1 MSNNK
6 STYKP
11 TFISGYEIKNI
22 PTLIQALKSSLEYQ
36 KNFIEE
42 IDKKFLNIISDIQNK
57 KNLDLLLIY
66 NFLEAFAF
74 IIKELGIP
82 FAHNLL
88 QTDIFTNLTQLY
100 FDESEKNNVKLI
112 EKISNIL
119 DTWMDVFKYIVSNDH
134 LNKTR
139 QNLIEIQIIKEKNEI
154 YDNKPKDE
162 ETIYENFYALLNGL
176 KTLKEIGKDKE
187 KLEELDKK
195 YEALKKEI
203 RIFSIKSGNEN
214 QASKDFFNSLIKEL
228 NEHFNELN
236 SNSDQ
241 VNNDIIIN
249 INEIPENKK
258 VEIEDIP
265 LYKRT
270 FFYFDE
276 KIKEIRN
283 EVTEFKSYSFP
294 LAKVDGDEIKRQ
306 ICGFLNSQ
314 GGRLY
319 IGINSQN
326 EVKGIALDSKARD
339 KTRNSLVN
347 LTYDF
352 YPNCRIDKIFV
363 YFIPVKNPST
373 KEFINK
379 RYVIKIRVY
388 PGDPEVL
395 YSMTSVGYHS
405 TIRKGNLCYE
415 MNSTEIYNEII
426 TRDEIKKLKNIDN
439 VFLKESKIKDPEPEV
454 NLNEDDIDEDDD
466 SDDFPFFGGNNSNNN
481 NKNNNNNYNR
491 GNKHH
496 EPHKKKKKKNNNV
509 REGFITVKINN
520 IDESVPINEVNKHF
534 NGWKLA
540 SQKILKGHGFLNF
553 AKLEDAQKC
562 VEHFNGFKLGNKNLK
577 LTIVEK
583 SLSN

>member
-1 MSNNK
+1 MNSNKNE
-6 STYKP
+6 YKP
-11 TFISGYEIKNI
+11 SFISGYEIKNI

-36 KNFIEE
+36 KIFIEE
-42 IDKKFLNIISDIQNK
+42 IEQKFQYIFAEIKNN
-57 KNLDLLLIY
+57 KNLDQLLIY
-66 NFLEAFAF
+66 NFLDAFAF

-88 QTDIFTNLTQLY
+88 QTDIFQDLTQLY
-100 FDESEKNNVKLI
+100 FEEIEKNNVKLI
-112 EKISNIL
+112 EKISNLL

-134 LNKTR
+134 LNKIR
-139 QNLIEIQIIKEKNEI
+139 QYLIEIQIIKDKNEI
-154 YDNKPKDE
+154 SDNKPKDE

-203 RIFSIKSGNEN
+203 RIFNIKSGNEN

-236 SNSDQ
+236 SDK
-241 VNNDIIIN
+241 VNNNIIIN

-258 VEIEDIP
+258 EEIVDIP

-283 EVTEFKSYSFP
+283 EVIEFKSYSFP
-294 LAKVDGDEIKRQ
+294 LTKVDGDEIKRQ

-326 EVKGIALDSKARD
+326 EVKGIALDSKSRD
-339 KTRNSLVN
+339 ITRNALVN
-347 LTYDF
+347 LTYEF

-373 KEFINK
+373 KEFISK

-405 TIRKGNLCYE
+405 TIRKGCNCYE

-439 VFLKESKIKDPEPEV
+439 AFLKESKIKDPEPEV
-454 NLNEDDIDEDDD
+454 NLNEDDIDDDDD
-466 SDDFPFFGGNNSNNN
+466 SDDFPFFGGNNN
-481 NKNNNNNYNR
+481 NNNNNYNR
-491 GNKHH
+491 GNNHY
-496 EPHKKKKKKNNNV
+496 EPHKKKKKKKNMFDK
-509 REGFITVKINN
+509 FIKVKINN
-520 IDESVPINEVNKHF
+520 IDESVPINDVNRLF
-534 NGWKLA
+534 NGCKCA

-553 AKLEDAQKC
+553 SNLEDAKKC
-562 VEHFNGFKLGNKNLK
+562 VETFNGYKLGNKKLK
-577 LTIVEK
+577 LAIV
-583 SLSN
+583 NNH

>member
-1 MSNNK
+1 MSSNK

-22 PTLIQALKSSLEYQ
+22 PILIQALKSSLEYQ

-119 DTWMDVFKYIVSNDH
+119 ETWMDVFKYIVSNDH

-241 VNNDIIIN
+241 ANNNIIIN

-270 FFYFDE
+270 SFYFDE

-339 KTRNSLVN
+339 KTRNALVN

-520 IDESVPINEVNKHF
+520 IDESVPINEVNKLF

-540 SQKILKGHGFLNF
+540 KQIILKGHGFLNF
-553 AKLEDAQKC
+553 SKLEDAQKC